1 MRWRLVV
8 IQAVLSLL
16 LVWLV
21 VSRQGGSLEKSLADP
36 LLLFFLFFSIL
47 FSSWFASRLGKEWI
61 GEINRE
67 FRTYGAK
74 AFEEQGSL
82 DEQAF
87 KTADEL
93 RQTLQTMVD
102 KYHHRVAHLSTEK
115 SRLKVILESISE
127 AILVTGQDGRA
138 QLANRALSQLFNVG
152 DEMLGRPTAEIVRHA
167 AVQGAIDD
175 CLQNGVEKAIE
186 VEMGVGS
193 VRYLDVHV
201 APILREE
208 QFVGAVTVFYDIT
221 RLRQLERMRR
231 DFVANVSHELR
242 TPLTSIKGYAETLA
256 DGALNDKEA
265 AARFVSIISTNADR
279 LSLLL
284 DDLLDLSRLE
294 SEQFRIE
301 KKQCD
306 LRRLIESSISSV
318 RTTAESKRVALQL
331 EMEGEHS
338 ILCDAQHME
347 NALTNLLDNAVK
359 YTPESGRVDVGLRFE
374 DERVWVNV
382 SDTGIGIPSADL
394 DRIFERF
401 YRVDK
406 GRSRAM
412 GGTGLGLAIVR
423 HVVEA
428 HGEKVLVESE
438 VGRGTTFRISLSNS

>member
-21 VSRQGGSLEKSLADP
+21 VSRQGSSLEKSLADP
-36 LLLFFLFFSIL
+36 LLLFFLLFSIL
-47 FSSWFASRLGKEWI
+47 FSSWFASRLGKEWV

-67 FRTYGAK
+67 FRTFGAT
-74 AFEEQGSL
+74 AFEDQGSL

-102 KYHHRVAHLSTEK
+102 KYHRRVAHLSTEK

-138 QLANRALSQLFNVG
+138 QLANRALSQLFTVG

-201 APILREE
+201 APILRGE

-256 DGALNDKEA
+256 DGALDDKEA
-265 AARFVSIISTNADR
+265 AARFVSIISLNADR
-279 LSLLL
+279 LNLLL

-306 LRRLIESSISSV
+306 LRRLIESSMASV

-331 EMEGEHS
+331 EMEGKHS
-338 ILCDAQHME
+338 VLCDAQHME

-359 YTPESGRVDVGLRFE
+359 YTPEGGRVDVGMRFE
-374 DERVWVNV
+374 EERVWISV

-428 HGEKVLVESE
+428 HGERVLVESE
-438 VGRGTTFRISLSNS
+438 VGQGTTFSISLSSS

>member
-47 FSSWFASRLGKEWI
+47 ISSWFAIRLGKEWV

-102 KYHHRVAHLSTEK
+102 KYHRRVAHLSTEK

-201 APILREE
+201 APILRGE

-265 AARFVSIISTNADR
+265 AERFVSIISTNADR

-294 SEQFRIE
+294 SDQFRIE

-306 LRRLIESSISSV
+306 LRRLIESSMASV
-318 RTTAESKRVALQL
+318 RTTAGNR
-331 EMEGEHS
+331 
-338 ILCDAQHME
+338 
-347 NALTNLLDNAVK
+347 
-359 YTPESGRVDVGLRFE
+359 
-374 DERVWVNV
+374 ER
-382 SDTGIGIPSADL
+382 
-394 DRIFERF
+394 
-401 YRVDK
+401 
-406 GRSRAM
+406 
-412 GGTGLGLAIVR
+412 
-423 HVVEA
+423 
-428 HGEKVLVESE
+428 
-438 VGRGTTFRISLSNS
+438 TFRLV